1 MTVQTLLAT
10 TTSHELAEWQ
20 AYFRVENERHDEQ
33 AKEAE
38 AKRKGKVTAKDPA
51 MLSEALKMQLSTKK
65 AGG

>member
-10 TTSHELAEWQ
+10 VTSREISEWQ
-20 AYFRVENERHDEQ
+20 AFFKLENERHDEQ
-33 AKEAE
+33 QKEAE

-65 AGG
+65 AGE